1 MVRRWSLAAH
11 FLILYYPLIRSFFHR
26 PHGDP
31 AEPLSVRLALAA
43 NGGAWGS
50 CAVVGSGGSLWRS
63 GLGKEIDAHDVV
75 LRLNNAPTIGYE
87 RFVGSRTTHRLIN
100 NQWTREYGVQV
111 RPVALT

>member
-1 MVRRWSLAAH
+1 MPLAALPTATPPPQIH
-11 FLILYYPLIRSFFHR
+11 SFER
-26 PHGDP
+26 C
-31 AEPLSVRLALAA
+31 AL
-43 NGGAWGS
+43 
-50 CAVVGSGGSLWRS
+50 VGNAQRMLLRESGR
-63 GLGKEIDAHDVV
+63 EIDAHDVV

>member
-1 MVRRWSLAAH
+1 VCCCCTRSQTAALLADLACAPCCPAH
-11 FLILYYPLIRSFFHR
+11 RYPPPQIHSFER
-26 PHGDP
+26 C
-31 AEPLSVRLALAA
+31 AL
-43 NGGAWGS
+43 
-50 CAVVGSGGSLWRS
+50 VGNAQRMLLRESGR
-63 GLGKEIDAHDVV
+63 EIDAHDVV